1 MCLKII
7 FYEILLC
14 RGENTAEHK
23 NGGAELVEQLEG
35 PVVYGHLVE
44 LQEAAGGLGHHPQQ
58 LSHGGQELGQIRRQ
72 LLSAN

>member
-1 MCLKII
+1 MK
-7 FYEILLC
+7 FLLC
-14 RGENTAEHK
+14 RGEDTAEHK

-58 LSHGGQELGQIRRQ
+58 LSHAG
-72 LLSAN
+72 